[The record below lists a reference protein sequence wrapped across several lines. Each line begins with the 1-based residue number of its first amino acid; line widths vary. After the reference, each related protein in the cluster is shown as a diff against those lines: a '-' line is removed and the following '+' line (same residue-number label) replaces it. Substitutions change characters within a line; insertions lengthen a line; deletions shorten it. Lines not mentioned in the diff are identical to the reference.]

1 MPILKLDFR
10 QEIMRGSYV
19 YGLNP
24 IFSSW
29 DLEWL
34 IVKKL
39 KIVKKDGFRAIKEDM
54 QENGMGIL
62 IM

>member
-1 MPILKLDFR
+1 
-10 QEIMRGSYV
+10 MRGSYV